1 MSGDGQRLEAWKK
14 AGECRDFPQPWSD
27 YLWSLEFE
35 RRPGDAKA
43 FHSVAKAVCERC
55 PVRAEC
61 LAYAAS
67 GGLEWGV
74 YGGKVCTDRRRIAR
88 MAEADGVPCRDR
100 GLPWPQRWRLLTD
113 WIRAHRN
120 VFDEATG
127 EASAE
132 RQQRRLR
139 ARGRTADR
147 PAPHE
152 PSDNQTFKQAGI
164 QAIRQADNQA
174 TD

>member
-35 RRPGDAKA
+35 HHPGDAKA

-61 LAYAAS
+61 LTYAAS

>member
-1 MSGDGQRLEAWKK
+1 MSGDGNRLEEWKK

-35 RRPGDAKA
+35 HRPDDAKA
-43 FHSVAKAVCERC
+43 FHSVAKAVCEQC
-55 PVRAEC
+55 PVRADC

-100 GLPWPQRWRLLTD
+100 SAGGCSR
-113 WIRAHRN
+113 
-120 VFDEATG
+120 TG
-127 EASAE
+127 SAP
-132 RQQRRLR
+132 
-139 ARGRTADR
+139 T
-147 PAPHE
+147 
-152 PSDNQTFKQAGI
+152 
-164 QAIRQADNQA
+164 
-174 TD
+174 

>member
-1 MSGDGQRLEAWKK
+1 MSGDGNRLEDWKK

-35 RRPGDAKA
+35 HRPDDAKA
-43 FHSVAKAVCERC
+43 FHSVAKAVCEQC

-100 GLPWPQRWRLLTD
+100 SLPWPQRWRLLTD
-113 WIRAHRN
+113 WIRSHLN

-139 ARGRTADR
+139 ARRTGQPSR
-147 PAPHE
+147 P
-152 PSDNQTFKQAGI
+152 T
-164 QAIRQADNQA
+164 
-174 TD
+174 

>member
-1 MSGDGQRLEAWKK
+1 MSGDGNRLEEWKK

-35 RRPGDAKA
+35 HRPDDAKA
-43 FHSVAKAVCERC
+43 FHSVAKAVCEQC

-61 LAYAAS
+61 L
-67 GGLEWGV
+67 
-74 YGGKVCTDRRRIAR
+74 
-88 MAEADGVPCRDR
+88 AEADGVPCRDR
-100 GLPWPQRWRLLTD
+100 SLPWPQRWRLLTD
-113 WIRAHRN
+113 WIRSHLN

-139 ARGRTADR
+139 ARRTGQPSR
-147 PAPHE
+147 P
-152 PSDNQTFKQAGI
+152 T
-164 QAIRQADNQA
+164 
-174 TD
+174 

>member
-35 RRPGDAKA
+35 HRPGDAKA

-74 YGGKVCTDRRRIAR
+74 YGGKVCTDRRRNAR

-100 GLPWPQRWRLLTD
+100 GLPWPQRWRLLGLDT
-113 WIRAHRN
+113 RPPERVRRSHRR
-120 VFDEATG
+120 G
-127 EASAE
+127 
-132 RQQRRLR
+132 QRRTPATTP
-139 ARGRTADR
+139 ARTGQDGRSPR
-147 PAPHE
+147 PA
-152 PSDNQTFKQAGI
+152 
-164 QAIRQADNQA
+164 
-174 TD
+174 